1 MQMIGGKDHFAYR
14 SKENIMTQEFDPR
27 KSYLAVKAS
36 EKMIAYV
43 GFDIQLEEGGKSKE
57 GVVKISSLHRPYGG
71 GYLTLTFMI
80 DKGQD
85 DALKAHLD
93 RLCAK
98 ITEGSLRSQLGG
110 DFERMVKVDLDMLEE
125 TKGWYIEEINVYFR
139 TITDREKVL
148 VEEKLLPALE
158 CILPCKFEPVE
169 WWPERRRIEPPDGN
183 EIEDHVSLRGLFKK
197 WFGSG

>member
-1 MQMIGGKDHFAYR
+1 
-14 SKENIMTQEFDPR
+14 MTQEFDPR
-27 KSYLAVKAS
+27 KSYLAVKAN

-43 GFDIQLEEGGKSKE
+43 GFMIQLEEDGKSRE

-71 GYLTLTFMI
+71 GYLTLTFMV
-80 DKGQD
+80 DREQD
-85 DALKAHLD
+85 GSFKTQFEL
-93 RLCAK
+93 LCDN
-98 ITEGSLRSQLGG
+98 ITEDSLRPHLSK

-139 TITDREKVL
+139 TIAGREKVL

-158 CILPCKFEPVE
+158 CILPWKFEPVE
-169 WWPERRRIEPPDGN
+169 WWPEGRKTEPPAGG
-183 EIEDHVSLRGLFKK
+183 EIDEPVSLKGLFKK